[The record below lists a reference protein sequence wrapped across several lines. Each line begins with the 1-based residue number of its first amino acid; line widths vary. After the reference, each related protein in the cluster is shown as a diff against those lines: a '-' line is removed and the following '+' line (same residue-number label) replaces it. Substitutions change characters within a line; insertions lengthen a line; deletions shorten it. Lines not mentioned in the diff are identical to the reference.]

1 VKGEEG
7 TKGKE
12 ARIVSISLTDSML
25 KEIDELQKEFGF
37 SGRSEVIRAGI
48 RMLLTD
54 RIEKERLAGSI
65 GCVLIVTH
73 DEEDEAS
80 TKIKLR
86 YEDIIKTHLH
96 CKLKNKKCLELFV
109 IEGDAEK
116 VKDMTREFQANEGM
130 EHVRLIMA

>member
-1 VKGEEG
+1 MKGEEG

>member
-1 VKGEEG
+1 MKGEEG
-7 TKGKE
+7 TRGKE

-54 RIEKERLAGSI
+54 KVEKERLAGNI

-80 TKIKLR
+80 TRIKLR

-116 VKDMTREFQANEGM
+116 IKDMTKEFQANEGM
-130 EHVRLIMA
+130 ERVRLITA

>member
-1 VKGEEG
+1 
-7 TKGKE
+7 
-12 ARIVSISLTDSML
+12 SISLTDSML
-25 KEIDELQKEFGF
+25 KEIDELQREFGF

-54 RIEKERLAGSI
+54 KVEKERLIGSI

-80 TKIKLR
+80 TRIKLR

-116 VKDMTREFQANEGM
+116 IKDMTKEFQANEGM
-130 EHVRLIMA
+130 EHVRLITA